1 MLITG
6 GSGSGKTNALLNLIR
21 EQDSDALT
29 DKIYLYAKVLNE
41 AKYQLWNKKWEEA
54 RMYLDEPNPKAFI
67 KYSNTMNDI
76 YNNIND
82 YNPKRSTA
90 QKMKISIKDFCSK
103 CDQIC
108 RFL

>member
-1 MLITG
+1 
-6 GSGSGKTNALLNLIR
+6 
-21 EQDSDALT
+21 
-29 DKIYLYAKVLNE
+29 
-41 AKYQLWNKKWEEA
+41 
-54 RMYLDEPNPKAFI
+54 MYLDEPNPKAFI
-67 KYSNTMNDI
+67 KYSNTMDDI

-82 YNPKRSTA
+82 YNPKISTA